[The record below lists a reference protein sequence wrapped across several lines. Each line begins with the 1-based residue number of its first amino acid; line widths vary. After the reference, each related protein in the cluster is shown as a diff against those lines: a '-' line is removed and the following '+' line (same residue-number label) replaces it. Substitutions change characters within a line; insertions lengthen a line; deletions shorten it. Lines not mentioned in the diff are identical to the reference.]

1 VVDEKLKGKANEVAG
16 GLRRK
21 AGAATGN
28 EEMEAE
34 GAAQESKGKVQGAVA
49 AVKDKVEDI
58 KDKVT

>member
-1 VVDEKLKGKANEVAG
+1 MVDEKLKGKANEVAG
-16 GLRRK
+16 NARRW
-21 AGAATGN
+21 AGAMTGN